1 MSLEAVKSIRQIIR
15 MSCQSSKEVYIRVI
29 KDLSSHVGG
38 FDNLI
43 MGDASSMIL
52 IDISLKNCKVDRYAL
67 VFIVR
72 KWEFPTAF

>member
-43 MGDASSMIL
+43 MGDASSIL